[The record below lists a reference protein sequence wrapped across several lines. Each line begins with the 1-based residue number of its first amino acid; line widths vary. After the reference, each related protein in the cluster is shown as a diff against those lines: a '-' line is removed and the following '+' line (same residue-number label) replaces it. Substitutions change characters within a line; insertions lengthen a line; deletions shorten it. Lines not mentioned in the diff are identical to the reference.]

1 MPLERV
7 PSFPYAW
14 TWGCFLVLGY
24 CWRGLSFHH
33 SFIKGNSPFLSAQKV
48 SHRHRLSLPSPLQ
61 KYRAAFFF
69 FYSAAIEF
77 GLSVSGIEFGQGTRG
92 KLCAAVQGT
101 LRVVHLPDSTACL
114 ATSYLQFID
123 VSFCFRKRSYCT
135 SSQV

>member
-14 TWGCFLVLGY
+14 TCGCFLVLGY
-24 CWRGLSFHH
+24 CCRGLSFHH
-33 SFIKGNSPFLSAQKV
+33 SFIRGNSPFLSAQKV
-48 SHRHRLSLPSPLQ
+48 SHRHRVSLPSPLQ

-69 FYSAAIEF
+69 FFLLQLNLAY
-77 GLSVSGIEFGQGTRG
+77 LSVAIEFGQGTRG